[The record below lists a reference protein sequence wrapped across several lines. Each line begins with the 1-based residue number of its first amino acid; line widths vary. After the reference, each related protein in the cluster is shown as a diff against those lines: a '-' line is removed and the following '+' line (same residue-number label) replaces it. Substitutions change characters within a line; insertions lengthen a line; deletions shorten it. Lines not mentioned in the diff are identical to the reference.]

1 MTIKTLY
8 RFVRSDGGVTVT
20 PNVPEQDYTTL
31 FCLIADE
38 GKILTR
44 DYISFHKNIDVESS
58 DGWIEVDYDE
68 DSGKVI
74 SSVSTGILEKAQAYD
89 IIMGVSE

>member
-8 RFVRSDGGVTVT
+8 RFIRSDGGVTVT

-38 GKILTR
+38 GKILTK
-44 DYISFHKNIDVESS
+44 DYISFHKSIDVEITE
-58 DGWIEVDYDE
+58 GWSEVGYNE
-68 DSGKVI
+68 ETGEI
-74 SSVSTGILEKAQAYD
+74 SNVNYEVLEKAQAYD
-89 IIMGVSE
+89 IIIGVSK